1 LENIGLKPEK
11 GFIPVGD
18 YYRTG
23 VERIYA
29 IGDVVKTPLL
39 AHVASREGE
48 IAVEHIAGRRPQP
61 RIDPDT
67 IPSAVYC
74 EPQVASFGLREESA
88 KEKKI
93 PYKKVM
99 LPYRG
104 IGKAVAIGKTEGMI
118 KTLHDPETGE
128 ILGAHIVG
136 HDATELIHEL
146 LLARTAGLSPRD
158 IAGMIHAH
166 PTLSEGIM
174 EQMRAVETDG

>member
-1 LENIGLKPEK
+1 M
-11 GFIPVGD
+11 GD
-18 YYRTG
+18 YYRTEAQG
-23 VERIYA
+23 VYA
-29 IGDVVKTPLL
+29 VGDVVKTPLL

-48 IAVEHIAGRRPQP
+48 IAVEHIARLKPQP

-74 EPQVASFGLREESA
+74 EPQVASFGLREGQA
-88 KEKKI
+88 KEKNT

-104 IGKAVAIGKTEGMI
+104 IGKAVAIGRTEGMI
-118 KTLHDPETGE
+118 KTLHDPETQE

-146 LLARTAGLSPRD
+146 LLAKTAGLLPGD
-158 IAGMIHAH
+158 IAGMVHAH

-174 EQMRAVETDG
+174 EQMRTVDADL